1 MLSLRRGK
9 GNCIACRIIVGVFP
23 IEVHVYIYITH
34 RRNALPHKYIRG
46 VDLQRS
52 MGWPRTRNRGPR
64 DRAEISDDSN
74 GNYDV
79 VALSFSC
86 SIDRRTTRR
95 GEGEIEK
102 KRNYFFSPVFEI

>member
-1 MLSLRRGK
+1 M
-9 GNCIACRIIVGVFP
+9 GVFP
-23 IEVHVYIYITH
+23 IEVHVYIYIYITH

-102 KRNYFFSPVFEI
+102 NDEEIIFFPPLLRFNF